1 MQPCTT
7 CILPYLR
14 ENFSPMNLH
23 EYQAKELLKKYNVP
37 VQEGTACASVQ
48 EAEEAYRNIQ
58 SKFGSKFAVVK
69 AQIHAGGRGKG
80 TIKETGINGVKVGKS
95 QEEIADF
102 AQKILGG
109 TLVTL
114 QTGAAGKVVNKGVS
128 TARKSVLSSLKD
140 YAQQGS
146 TEHDE
151 KLEKLKKQ
159 PIIERLRYLYGDNTF
174 SGRYGIDIMK
184 VCLVIFLFM
193 CAVTYFQIQIRLN
206 EVKQDW
212 PKYRCRPDVM
222 PFAGWINA
230 PEGTDPMEYTKQN
243 FTECSSNITKGVFD
257 KPMVMVYAGF
267 NVVMKIFKNILDVIE
282 KLRLFLNKIRDT
294 IKDLFLAIFNRIQ
307 NVIIPVQV
315 MLIKMVDFFEKIK
328 GILATFLLTFV
339 GVLWSFYSLI
349 GSVYELMIIIL
360 VVMVIIIIALWYIPF
375 VGWVLAIAA
384 LAIFL
389 TIAIPLILLGIVS
402 RQITRQRTSRMPG
415 P

>member
-1 MQPCTT
+1 MADP
-7 CILPYLR
+7 ISLII
-14 ENFSPMNLH
+14 SI
-23 EYQAKELLKKYNVP
+23 A
-37 VQEGTACASVQ
+37 
-48 EAEEAYRNIQ
+48 RNY
-58 SKFGSKFAVVK
+58 FVDL
-69 AQIHAGGRGKG
+69 
-80 TIKETGINGVKVGKS
+80 GIISSNIS
-95 QEEIADF
+95 
-102 AQKILGG
+102 
-109 TLVTL
+109 
-114 QTGAAGKVVNKGVS
+114 GKVVNKGIS
-128 TARKSVLSSLKD
+128 TARDSVLSSLKD

-384 LAIFL
+384 LAVFL

>member
-1 MQPCTT
+1 MADPISLIVSIAKKFFVDLGVISLNITNKVVSKSQSLTRNS
-7 CILPYLR
+7 I
-14 ENFSPMNLH
+14 FSSLKESVEQVTP
-23 EYQAKELLKKYNVP
+23 EQKELL
-37 VQEGTACASVQ
+37 
-48 EAEEAYRNIQ
+48 
-58 SKFGSKFAVVK
+58 
-69 AQIHAGGRGKG
+69 
-80 TIKETGINGVKVGKS
+80 
-95 QEEIADF
+95 
-102 AQKILGG
+102 
-109 TLVTL
+109 
-114 QTGAAGKVVNKGVS
+114 
-128 TARKSVLSSLKD
+128 
-140 YAQQGS
+140 
-146 TEHDE
+146 E
-151 KLEKLKKQ
+151 KLRKQ
-159 PIIERLRYLYGDNTF
+159 PITERLKQLYGDNTF

-193 CAVTYFQIQIRLN
+193 CAVTYFQIQNKLQ

-243 FTECSSNITKGVFD
+243 FMDCNSNITKSVFD
-257 KPMVMVYAGF
+257 QPMVMVYAGF

-294 IKDLFLAIFNRIQ
+294 LKDLFLAIFNRIQ
-307 NVIIPVQV
+307 NVVIPVQV

-360 VVMVIIIIALWYIPF
+360 VVMIIIIIVLWYIPF

-384 LAIFL
+384 IAVFL

-402 RQITRQRTSRMPG
+402 RQITRQRTSRIPS

>member
-1 MQPCTT
+1 MADP
-7 CILPYLR
+7 ISLIISIAN
-14 ENFSPMNLH
+14 NFFVDLGVVSSSISNKLVSKG
-23 EYQAKELLKKYNVP
+23 QSLTRNSIFSLLKESVE
-37 VQEGTACASVQ
+37 QGTPEQ
-48 EAEEAYRNIQ
+48 
-58 SKFGSKFAVVK
+58 
-69 AQIHAGGRGKG
+69 
-80 TIKETGINGVKVGKS
+80 KEI
-95 QEEIADF
+95 
-102 AQKILGG
+102 
-109 TLVTL
+109 
-114 QTGAAGKVVNKGVS
+114 
-128 TARKSVLSSLKD
+128 
-140 YAQQGS
+140 
-146 TEHDE
+146 
-151 KLEKLKKQ
+151 LEKLRKQ
-159 PIIERLRYLYGDNTF
+159 PITERLKQLYGDNTF

-193 CAVTYFQIQIRLN
+193 CAVTYFQIQNKLQ

-243 FTECSSNITKGVFD
+243 FMDCNSNITKSVFD
-257 KPMVMVYAGF
+257 QPMVMVYAGF

-282 KLRLFLNKIRDT
+282 KLRLFLNKIRET
-294 IKDLFLAIFNRIQ
+294 LKDLFLAIFNRIQ

-360 VVMVIIIIALWYIPF
+360 VIMIIIIIVLWYIPF

-384 LAIFL
+384 IAVFL

-402 RQITRQRTSRMPG
+402 RQITRQRTSRMPS

>member
-1 MQPCTT
+1 MADPISHIFTIVQ
-7 CILPYLR
+7 
-14 ENFSPMNLH
+14 
-23 EYQAKELLKKYNVP
+23 KYFVDL
-37 VQEGTACASVQ
+37 
-48 EAEEAYRNIQ
+48 
-58 SKFGSKFAVVK
+58 
-69 AQIHAGGRGKG
+69 
-80 TIKETGINGVKVGKS
+80 GIIS
-95 QEEIADF
+95 SSIADR
-102 AQKILGG
+102 
-109 TLVTL
+109 
-114 QTGAAGKVVNKGVS
+114 VVSKGSS
-128 TARKSVLSSLKD
+128 TARDPVLSSLKD
-140 YAQQGS
+140 YVEQES
-146 TEHDE
+146 SEYDE
-151 KLEKLKKQ
+151 KLQKIKKQ
-159 PIIERLRYLYGDNTF
+159 PIIERLKYLYGDNTF

-184 VCLVIFLFM
+184 VCLVIFVFM

-384 LAIFL
+384 LAVFL

>member
-1 MQPCTT
+1 MADP
-7 CILPYLR
+7 ISLI
-14 ENFSPMNLH
+14 F
-23 EYQAKELLKKYNVP
+23 
-37 VQEGTACASVQ
+37 
-48 EAEEAYRNIQ
+48 
-58 SKFGSKFAVVK
+58 
-69 AQIHAGGRGKG
+69 
-80 TIKETGINGVKVGKS
+80 TI
-95 QEEIADF
+95 
-102 AQKILGG
+102 AQKYFVDLGIISSNI
-109 TLVTL
+109 
-114 QTGAAGKVVNKGVS
+114 AGKVVNKGLS
-128 TARKSVLSSLKD
+128 TARDSVLSSLKD

-146 TEHDE
+146 SEHDE

-159 PIIERLRYLYGDNTF
+159 PIIERLKYLYGDNTF

-184 VCLVIFLFM
+184 VCLVIFVFM

-384 LAIFL
+384 LAVFL